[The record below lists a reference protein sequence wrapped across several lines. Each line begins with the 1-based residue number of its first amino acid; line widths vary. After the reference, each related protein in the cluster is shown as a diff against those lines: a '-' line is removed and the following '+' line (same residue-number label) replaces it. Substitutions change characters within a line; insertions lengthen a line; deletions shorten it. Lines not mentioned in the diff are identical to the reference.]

1 MDDLLSEFLTETSE
15 SLDVVDVEL
24 VKFEQEPNN
33 AQMLDNIF
41 RLVHTI
47 KGTCGFLGLPRLEAL
62 AHAAETLMGKYRD
75 GAPVTPAGVSL
86 ILNTIDRIKDVMGE
100 LETNEA
106 EPAGNDND
114 LIEQLEKMALGGG
127 DDAAEPSD
135 APVSQETTDDPPLD
149 VPELERELKPGEVSL
164 DDLERAFQEA
174 EGPDLSLPEPAETEA
189 APAQPEAEA
198 APAQP
203 EAAAPAAADAAPATA
218 TAEPQG
224 RAAASDTPVKS
235 QSIRVN
241 VDTLEHL
248 MTMVSELV
256 LTRNQ
261 LLEMVRRINDSEF
274 KVPLQ
279 RLSAVTAELQ
289 EGVMKT
295 RMQPIGNAWQKLPR
309 IVRDLSLELGKKID
323 LEMSGADTE
332 LDRQVLEMIKDPLT
346 HMVRNSADHGL
357 ESTEDRLAAGKPET
371 GKINLSAYHEGGHI
385 IIEIADDGRGLNVEK
400 IKSKVI
406 QNGLA
411 TESEL
416 ETMSPQQIQKYI
428 FAPGFSTAAEVT
440 SVSGRGVG
448 MDVVRTNIEL
458 IGGNCDLKSEAGKG
472 STFIIKIPLTLAIVS
487 ALIVEACKQKFAI
500 PQLNVVE
507 LVRTHANS
515 EHRIE
520 QINDTPVLRLR
531 NKLLP
536 LITLGQLLKL
546 SDEETAEIELQSDAE
561 TLDENN
567 DQSFFVV
574 VIQVGNQSFGIIVDS
589 VFDTEEIVVKPMSS
603 MLRDISMF
611 SGNTILGDGS
621 VIMIID
627 PNGIAQEFPA
637 QAPSDTDADEA
648 ELEIAHAS
656 EQKTALLLFRAGSE
670 EPKAVPLSLVTRL
683 EEIDVAEIENSNGR
697 HLVQYRGSLM
707 PLVELSDGARIK
719 SEGSQ
724 PILVFTDERHSVGL
738 VVDEIVDIVEERLDV
753 ELTSDVAGL
762 IGSAVVKGKATAVID
777 IGHYLAEVMG
787 NWADTA
793 EDVAL
798 AKSSKLLLVDDS
810 PFFRNMLSPLLN
822 AAGYEVT
829 LTESA
834 NEALA
839 LKKNGAAFDI
849 IVSDIEM
856 PGMDGISFAETLQ
869 GDPEWGAT
877 PLIALSSHSAPQVIE
892 RTRRAGF
899 FDFVGKFDRQ
909 GLMESLKECERKTG
923 VAA

>member
-75 GAPVTPAGVSL
+75 GAPVTPNGVSL
-86 ILNTIDRIKDVMGE
+86 ILNTIDRIKDVMTG

-106 EPAGNDND
+106 EPAGDDND
-114 LIEQLEKMALGGG
+114 LIEQLEAMALGGG
-127 DDAAEPSD
+127 DVAADTGD
-135 APVSQETTDDPPLD
+135 APVSAETTDDPPLD

-164 DDLERAFQEA
+164 DDLERAFLEA

-189 APAQPEAEA
+189 APADVEA
-198 APAQP
+198 APVQP
-203 EAAAPAAADAAPATA
+203 EVAAPASADAAPAAAAA
-218 TAEPQG
+218 AEPQG
-224 RAAASDTPVKS
+224 RAGGSESTVKS

-309 IVRDLSLELGKKID
+309 IVRDLSIELGKKID
-323 LEMSGADTE
+323 LDMSGADTE

-357 ESTEDRLAAGKPET
+357 ESTEERLAAGKPET

-385 IIEIADDGRGLNVEK
+385 IIEIADDGRGLNVDK

-406 QNGLA
+406 QNGIA
-411 TESEL
+411 TEAEL
-416 ETMSPQQIQKYI
+416 ETMTPQQIHKYI
-428 FAPGFSTAAEVT
+428 FAPGFSTAAQVT

-546 SDEETAEIELQSDAE
+546 SDEEIAEIELQSDAE
-561 TLDENN
+561 TPDVEN

-603 MLRDISMF
+603 MLRDIAMF

-637 QAPSDTDADEA
+637 QAPSDTEAAEA

-724 PILVFTDERHSVGL
+724 PILVFTDEKHSVGL

-753 ELTSDVAGL
+753 ELTSDTAGL
-762 IGSAVVKGKATAVID
+762 IGSAVVKGRATAVID

-798 AKSSKLLLVDDS
+798 AKNPKLLLVDDS

-834 NEALA
+834 NEALT
-839 LKKNGAAFDI
+839 LKQNGAAFDI

-856 PGMDGISFAETLQ
+856 PGMDGISFAEALQ
-869 GDPEWGAT
+869 GDPQWGTT